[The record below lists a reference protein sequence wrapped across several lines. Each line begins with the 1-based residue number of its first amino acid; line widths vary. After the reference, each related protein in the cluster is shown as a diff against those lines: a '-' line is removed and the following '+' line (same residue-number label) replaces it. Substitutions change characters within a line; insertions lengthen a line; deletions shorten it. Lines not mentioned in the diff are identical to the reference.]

1 MEGNK
6 VILVNLLLWGLRSLP
21 GLILRNPGLKQTL
34 QSNSA
39 AALHLDIRKSS
50 RVYTAL

>member
-6 VILVNLLLWGLRSLP
+6 VILVDLLLWGLRSLS
-21 GLILRNPGLKQTL
+21 GLILRNPGLERTL

-50 RVYTAL
+50 HLYTAL